1 MKAVVQR
8 VNDATVTVD
17 NIVTGSISRGILVY
31 IGFDID
37 DTVNDINWM
46 IKKLPY
52 LRVFSDSNGKMNL
65 SVNDLDYGILIIS
78 QFTLLGSCKKGRR
91 PSYDR
96 AMKPEDAKKMYN
108 TFLKGMKDNYKR
120 VESGVFQAHMDVK
133 YINDGPVTLILD
145 SRE

>member
-8 VNDATVTVD
+8 VNDASVTVE
-17 NIVTGSISRGILVY
+17 NSVTGIISRGILVY
-31 IGFDID
+31 VGFDID
-37 DTVNDINWM
+37 DTVSDINWM
-46 IKKLPY
+46 INKLPY
-52 LRVFSDSNGKMNL
+52 LRLFSDKDGKMNL
-65 SVNDLDYGILIIS
+65 SVDDLDYGILVIS

-96 AMKPEDAKKMYN
+96 AMKPDSAKKMYE
-108 TFLKGMKDNYKR
+108 TFMKGLKEKYTN
-120 VESGVFQAHMDVK
+120 VQSGVFQAHMDVK